1 MQYLRRFAVTGSLCP
16 STRFFGERAALEV
29 SRQFRQYDHT
39 IVAGVGNGVVANR
52 IIRDCPEAIFVEC
65 EDRFVERFSR
75 RHPDANVIHDRV
87 ERIFEHRPELRDKRL
102 LLASFI
108 PTAGSFYNDELAR
121 LFVQVCRTGGS
132 VIQMRYLPHR
142 MSARFFERLTDRGIV
157 SERLFTVA
165 RNLPPVSMFALHS
178 RLAPVM
184 PLKAAGPQPAQP
196 ARLAEEHAPRRAA
209 R

>member
-1 MQYLRRFAVTGSLCP
+1 MHYLRRFAVTGSLCP

-29 SRQFRQYDHT
+29 YRQGRQYDSVV
-39 IVAGVGNGVVANR
+39 VAGVGNGVVAER
-52 IIRDCPEAIFVEC
+52 VMRHCPDAVFVEC
-65 EDRFVERFSR
+65 EDRFADHFAR
-75 RHPDANVIHDRV
+75 RNPRATIIRARV
-87 ERIFEHRPELRDKRL
+87 EHLYDHRPELRDRPL

-121 LFVQVCRTGGS
+121 LFVQICRNGGS

-142 MSARFFERLTDRGIV
+142 MSARFFERLGDRGIV

-165 RNLPPVSMFALHS
+165 RNLPPVSMFALKS
-178 RLAPVM
+178 RLAPVVPIKQPPHLALTTVHEKE
-184 PLKAAGPQPAQP
+184 PL
-196 ARLAEEHAPRRAA
+196 RAV